1 MNIQPLIIIVATVIR
16 KRHFLFCI
24 IEQVIAAPALP
35 IGYSKLARFFPG
47 PGKFKQSFQKSGQ
60 RVSKFK
66 FKNLGETQKISKI
79 V

>member
-1 MNIQPLIIIVATVIR
+1 MDVQPLISIVATVIR

-24 IEQVIAAPALP
+24 RKQVIAATALP

-47 PGKFKQSFQKSGQ
+47 PGKSEQSFQKSGQ
-60 RVSKFK
+60 RVSKFE
-66 FKNLGETQKISKI
+66 FENPGETQKISKI